1 MKPETMTRDE
11 LMEAAYNLTGADF
24 DLIEGMTDAQLRDI
38 LEPSTTA
45 TPAPEK
51 PKPSTTATPATKPKP
66 STTAT
71 PAPVAT
77 KAQRVAKPAPPV
89 LLDAELIEHN
99 GHLCRRLT
107 YSHGPACIV
116 RTGERVQFEGR
127 TVSAALVLHYLRTGE
142 RVARLPRAIKAHR
155 AVIRHNGRVIHLGR
169 FATAAEAVAA
179 RDAAR
184 LRVSLGLNPLG

>member
-1 MKPETMTRDE
+1 MKPETLNREQLED
-11 LMEAAYNLTGADF
+11 LAYEKTGADF
-24 DLIEGMTDAQLRDI
+24 DLIENMTDAQLRDI

-45 TPAPEK
+45 TPATPA
-51 PKPSTTATPATKPKP
+51 PVAAKPSTTATPATKP
-66 STTAT
+66 
-71 PAPVAT
+71 
-77 KAQRVAKPAPPV
+77 KPAPPV

-169 FATAAEAVAA
+169 FATEAEAVAA

>member
-1 MKPETMTRDE
+1 MKPH
-11 LMEAAYNLTGADF
+11 NLTREQLE
-24 DLIEGMTDAQLRDI
+24 DLACDKTGLDIPDVEHMTDIQLEE
-38 LEPSTTA
+38 LAGMHEPPA
-45 TPAPEK
+45 TPAPRK
-51 PKPSTTATPATKPKP
+51 QR
-66 STTAT
+66 T
-71 PAPVAT
+71 PAP
-77 KAQRVAKPAPPV
+77 AKPAPPV
-89 LLDAELIEHN
+89 LLDTELIEHN

-142 RVARLPRAIKAHR
+142 RVTRLPRAIKAHR

-169 FATAAEAVAA
+169 FATETEAVAA

-184 LRVSLGLNPLG
+184 LRVSLGLNPMGREST

>member
-1 MKPETMTRDE
+1 MK
-11 LMEAAYNLTGADF
+11 AHNLTREQLEDMACDKTGLDIP
-24 DLIEGMTDAQLRDI
+24 DVEHMTDKQLEE
-38 LEPSTTA
+38 LAGLSTTA

-51 PKPSTTATPATKPKP
+51 PKPSTTATKP
-66 STTAT
+66 
-71 PAPVAT
+71 
-77 KAQRVAKPAPPV
+77 KPAPPV
-89 LLDAELIEHN
+89 LLDSELIEHN

-184 LRVSLGLNPLG
+184 LRVSLGLNPAG

>member
-1 MKPETMTRDE
+1 MKPENMTRDE
-11 LMEAAYNLTGADF
+11 LLEAVYNLTGGDF
-24 DLIEGMTDAQLRDI
+24 DIIELMSDAQLREV
-38 LEPSTTA
+38 LNPST
-45 TPAPEK
+45 P
-51 PKPSTTATPATKPKP
+51 
-66 STTAT
+66 AT

-77 KAQRVAKPAPPV
+77 KPQRVAKPAPPV
-89 LLDAELIEHN
+89 LLDSELIEHN

-116 RTGERVQFEGR
+116 RTGERVLFEGR

-155 AVIRHNGRVIHLGR
+155 AVIRHNGRVVHLGR

>member
-1 MKPETMTRDE
+1 MKPETMTRQQLEDLVYAE
-11 LMEAAYNLTGADF
+11 TGADF
-24 DLIEGMTDAQLRDI
+24 DLIENMTDAQLRDI

-45 TPAPEK
+45 TP
-51 PKPSTTATPATKPKP
+51 
-66 STTAT
+66 AT

-169 FATAAEAVAA
+169 FATEAEAVAA

>member
-66 STTAT
+66 
-71 PAPVAT
+71 
-77 KAQRVAKPAPPV
+77 APPV
-89 LLDAELIEHN
+89 LLDSELIEHN

-142 RVARLPRAIKAHR
+142 RVARLPRVVKRHQAA
-155 AVIRHNGRVIHLGR
+155 IRHNGRVIHLGR
-169 FATAAEAVAA
+169 FATEAEAVAA

>member
-24 DLIEGMTDAQLRDI
+24 DLIENMTDAQLRDI

-51 PKPSTTATPATKPKP
+51 PKPSTTATPA
-66 STTAT
+66 
-71 PAPVAT
+71 PVAT
-77 KAQRVAKPAPPV
+77 KPQRVAKSAPPV
-89 LLDAELIEHN
+89 LLDSELIEHN

-142 RVARLPRAIKAHR
+142 RVARLPRVVKRHQAA
-155 AVIRHNGRVIHLGR
+155 IRHNGRVIHLGR
-169 FATAAEAVAA
+169 FATEAEAVAA

>member
-11 LMEAAYNLTGADF
+11 LLEAAYNLTGADF
-24 DLIEGMTDAQLRDI
+24 DLIENMTDAQLRDI

-51 PKPSTTATPATKPKP
+51 PKPSTTATKP
-66 STTAT
+66 
-71 PAPVAT
+71 
-77 KAQRVAKPAPPV
+77 KPAPPV
-89 LLDAELIEHN
+89 LLDSELIEHN

-116 RTGERVQFEGR
+116 RTGDRVLFEGR
-127 TVSAALVLHYLRTGE
+127 TVSAALVLHYLRTGD
-142 RVARLPRAIKAHR
+142 RVARLPRASKRHQA
-155 AVIRHNGRVIHLGR
+155 AIRHNGRVIHLGR
-169 FATAAEAVAA
+169 FATEVEAVAA

-184 LRVSLGLNPLG
+184 LRVSLGLNPMG

>member
-1 MKPETMTRDE
+1 MKPSTMTLDQ
-11 LMEAAYNLTGADF
+11 LQEAVYNLTGADF
-24 DLIEGMTDAQLRDI
+24 DLIEGMTETQLRDI
-38 LEPSTTA
+38 LEPST
-45 TPAPEK
+45 
-51 PKPSTTATPATKPKP
+51 P

-71 PAPVAT
+71 PAPRPP
-77 KAQRVAKPAPPV
+77 KPSAQRVAKPAPPV
-89 LLDAELIEHN
+89 LLETELIEHN

-142 RVARLPRAIKAHR
+142 RVARLPRETKPHR
-155 AVIRHNGRVIHLGR
+155 AVIRHNGRVLHLGR
-169 FATAAEAVAA
+169 FASKAEAVAA

-184 LRVSLGLNPLG
+184 LRVSLGLNPMDREST

>member
-1 MKPETMTRDE
+1 MKPETMTRQQLEDLVYAE
-11 LMEAAYNLTGADF
+11 TGADF
-24 DLIEGMTDAQLRDI
+24 DLIENMTDAQLRDI

-45 TPAPEK
+45 TPATPA
-51 PKPSTTATPATKPKP
+51 PVAAKPSTTATPATK
-66 STTAT
+66 
-71 PAPVAT
+71 
-77 KAQRVAKPAPPV
+77 AKPAPPV

-155 AVIRHNGRVIHLGR
+155 AVIRHNGRVVHLGR
-169 FATAAEAVAA
+169 FATEAEAVAA

>member
-1 MKPETMTRDE
+1 MKPETMTRQQLEDLVYAE
-11 LMEAAYNLTGADF
+11 TGADF
-24 DLIEGMTDAQLRDI
+24 DLIENMTDAQLRDI

-66 STTAT
+66 
-71 PAPVAT
+71 
-77 KAQRVAKPAPPV
+77 APPV
-89 LLDAELIEHN
+89 LLDSELIEHN

-116 RTGERVQFEGR
+116 RTGERVLFEGR

>member
-1 MKPETMTRDE
+1 MKPATMTLDQ
-11 LMEAAYNLTGADF
+11 LQEAVYNLTGADF
-24 DLIEGMTDAQLRDI
+24 DLIECMTEAQLRDM
-38 LEPSTTA
+38 LEPSTPSTTA
-45 TPAPEK
+45 TPAPRP
-51 PKPSTTATPATKPKP
+51 PKPS
-66 STTAT
+66 
-71 PAPVAT
+71 
-77 KAQRVAKPAPPV
+77 AQRVAKPAPPV
-89 LLDAELIEHN
+89 LLDSELIDHN

-142 RVARLPRAIKAHR
+142 RVARLPRVAKTHQA
-155 AVIRHNGRVIHLGR
+155 AIRHNGRVLHLGR
-169 FATAAEAVAA
+169 FASKAEAVAA

>member
-45 TPAPEK
+45 TPATPA
-51 PKPSTTATPATKPKP
+51 PVAAKPSTTAT
-66 STTAT
+66 
-71 PAPVAT
+71 
-77 KAQRVAKPAPPV
+77 KPAPPV

-142 RVARLPRAIKAHR
+142 RVARLPRVVKRHQAA
-155 AVIRHNGRVIHLGR
+155 IRHNGRVVHLGR
-169 FATAAEAVAA
+169 FATEAEAVAA

>member
-1 MKPETMTRDE
+1 MKPH
-11 LMEAAYNLTGADF
+11 NLTREQLE
-24 DLIEGMTDAQLRDI
+24 DLACDKTGLDIPDVEHMTEKQLEE
-38 LEPSTTA
+38 LAGLNTTA

-51 PKPSTTATPATKPKP
+51 PKPKP

-71 PAPVAT
+71 KP
-77 KAQRVAKPAPPV
+77 KPAPPV
-89 LLDAELIEHN
+89 LLDSELIEHN

-142 RVARLPRAIKAHR
+142 RVARLPRATKRHQA
-155 AVIRHNGRVIHLGR
+155 AIRHNGRVIHLGR
-169 FATAAEAVAA
+169 FATEAEAMAA

>member
-1 MKPETMTRDE
+1 MKPATMTIDQLR
-11 LMEAAYNLTGADF
+11 EAVYNLTGADF
-24 DLIEGMTDAQLRDI
+24 DLIEGMTETQLRDI

-45 TPAPEK
+45 TPAPRP
-51 PKPSTTATPATKPKP
+51 PKPS
-66 STTAT
+66 
-71 PAPVAT
+71 
-77 KAQRVAKPAPPV
+77 AQRVAKPAPPV
-89 LLDAELIEHN
+89 LLETELIDHN

-142 RVARLPRAIKAHR
+142 RVARLPRVAKTHQA
-155 AVIRHNGRVIHLGR
+155 AIRHNGRVLHLGR
-169 FATAAEAVAA
+169 FASKAEAVAA

-184 LRVSLGLNPLG
+184 LRVSLGLNPMG

>member
-1 MKPETMTRDE
+1 MKPH
-11 LMEAAYNLTGADF
+11 NLTREQLE
-24 DLIEGMTDAQLRDI
+24 DLACDKSGLDIPDVEHLTDKQLEELAGI
-38 LEPSTTA
+38 HEPPA
-45 TPAPEK
+45 APAP
-51 PKPSTTATPATKPKP
+51 TKPKP

-71 PAPVAT
+71 KP
-77 KAQRVAKPAPPV
+77 KPAPPV
-89 LLDAELIEHN
+89 LLDSELIEHN

-169 FATAAEAVAA
+169 FATEAEAVAA

>member
-1 MKPETMTRDE
+1 MKPETMTRQQLEDLVYAE
-11 LMEAAYNLTGADF
+11 TGADF
-24 DLIEGMTDAQLRDI
+24 DLIENMTDAQLRDI

-45 TPAPEK
+45 TPA
-51 PKPSTTATPATKPKP
+51 TK
-66 STTAT
+66 
-71 PAPVAT
+71 
-77 KAQRVAKPAPPV
+77 AKPAPPV

-142 RVARLPRAIKAHR
+142 RVARLPRVVKRHQAA
-155 AVIRHNGRVIHLGR
+155 IRHNGRVIHLGR
-169 FATAAEAVAA
+169 FATEAEAVAA

>member
-1 MKPETMTRDE
+1 MKPSTMNRDE
-11 LMEAAYNLTGADF
+11 LLEAVYNLNGADF
-24 DLIEGMTDAQLRDI
+24 DIIECMTDAQLRDM

-45 TPAPEK
+45 TPAPR
-51 PKPSTTATPATKPKP
+51 KPS
-66 STTAT
+66 
-71 PAPVAT
+71 
-77 KAQRVAKPAPPV
+77 AQRVAKPAPPV
-89 LLDAELIEHN
+89 LLETELIEHN

-142 RVARLPRAIKAHR
+142 RVVRLPRETKPHR
-155 AVIRHNGRVIHLGR
+155 AVIRYAGRVLHLGR
-169 FATAAEAVAA
+169 FASKAEAVAA

-184 LRVSLGLNPLG
+184 LRVSLGLDPLG

>member
-1 MKPETMTRDE
+1 MKPH
-11 LMEAAYNLTGADF
+11 NLTREQLEDRAYDKTGAGM
-24 DLIEGMTDAQLRDI
+24 DLIEGMTDAQLLHI
-38 LEPSTTA
+38 LGLSD
-45 TPAPEK
+45 TPAPKK
-51 PKPSTTATPATKPKP
+51 PKPSTTAP
-66 STTAT
+66 
-71 PAPVAT
+71 
-77 KAQRVAKPAPPV
+77 AKPAPPV
-89 LLDAELIEHN
+89 LLDTELIEHN

-116 RTGERVQFEGR
+116 RTGERVLFEGR

-169 FATAAEAVAA
+169 FATEAEAVAA
-179 RDAAR
+179 RNAAR